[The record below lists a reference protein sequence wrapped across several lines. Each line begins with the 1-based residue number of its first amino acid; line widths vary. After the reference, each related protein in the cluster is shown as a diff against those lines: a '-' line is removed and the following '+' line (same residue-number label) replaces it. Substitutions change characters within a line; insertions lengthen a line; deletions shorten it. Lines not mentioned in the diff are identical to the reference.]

1 MPHAVT
7 AGDAFL
13 EQISGQ
19 LDEQNKLLGELVG
32 ILRPAAP
39 AEPEAPADAP
49 ADDQPAAKK
58 APARKATTRKVTGQ

>member
-32 ILRPAAP
+32 ILRPEPP

-49 ADDQPAAKK
+49 AEPAKK
-58 APARKATTRKVTGQ
+58 APVKKATTRKVTGQ

>member
-32 ILRPAAP
+32 ILRPEAP
-39 AEPEAPADAP
+39 AEPKPPADVKP
-49 ADDQPAAKK
+49 AK
-58 APARKATTRKVTGQ
+58 KATTRKVTGQ